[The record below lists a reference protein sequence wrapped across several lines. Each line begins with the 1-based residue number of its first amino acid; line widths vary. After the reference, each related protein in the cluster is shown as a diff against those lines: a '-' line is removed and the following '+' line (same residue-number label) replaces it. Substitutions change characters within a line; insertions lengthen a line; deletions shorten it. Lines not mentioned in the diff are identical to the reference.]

1 MDLKV
6 TCDICIRLKFKPN
19 SVRIRFLS
27 CQIFVLP
34 STGFELTP
42 LIHCSTNIYITKCHV
57 CRMPHYLH
65 VIDILQRL
73 LRRNRL
79 VERWW
84 PLTRLHYPTVSITS
98 LLTCGNQN
106 TRSIDVWPLYLYDI
120 LFINLFSWWVSD
132 CCLTPAQQFFSYIVG
147 RTS

>member
-1 MDLKV
+1 MLELDFWAVKFLFFPRRDL
-6 TCDICIRLKFKPN
+6 N
-19 SVRIRFLS
+19 SHHWYTAA
-27 CQIFVLP
+27 P
-34 STGFELTP
+34 
-42 LIHCSTNIYITKCHV
+42 IYIYIYNYVLVAWVRNSLLDRICHV

-106 TRSIDVWPLYLYDI
+106 TRSIDMWPLYLYDI

-132 CCLTPAQQFFSYIVG
+132 CCLMPAQQFFSYIVG
-147 RTS
+147 RTSL